1 MGGKIQTT
9 KIPYGKFDMLYVC
22 SPMYLVFGLI
32 NFDKFITVRL
42 WGNALG
48 FLPGENIFHLPGE
61 YSAPFLNL
69 TGADLLNDRAGL
81 VIRSLT
87 LSEYDG
93 GVLVVVLVL
102 VFCVLRTRFLGEI
115 PGSRAFG
122 EHGFAKFK

>member
-1 MGGKIQTT
+1 MLRPSRFSLFHLCQLVVG
-9 KIPYGKFDMLYVC
+9 FDFSVEWEERYKLRK
-22 SPMYLVFGLI
+22 YL
-32 NFDKFITVRL
+32 RL

-102 VFCVLRTRFLGEI
+102 VFYVLRTRLLGEI

-122 EHGFAKFK
+122 EHGFATLN